1 MIDATPE
8 IGFEDIVRHRAY
20 ALWESEGRPFGRDTE
35 HWRVCEEL
43 IRAELAAPSPKKVA
57 RKAASRKKAA
67 PAPQRAVA
75 YGHSASL

>member
-20 ALWESEGRPFGRDTE
+20 AIWESEGRPFGRDTE
-35 HWRVCEEL
+35 HWRVSEEL
-43 IRAELAAPSPKKVA
+43 TRAELTAPSPKKAV
-57 RKAASRKKAA
+57 RKATPRRKAA
-67 PAPQRAVA
+67 PAPQCAVA